1 MGQAKLTIIEEEI
14 LQVLQEQFGDG
25 ITGHSKFAGQ
35 LSIYITGDI
44 IFELA
49 RFMKEEDQIDFDLL
63 SDICGVDWIDCPEQR
78 FELVYNFYSIDENV
92 RILIRTTVP
101 DSETPSIRSIQP
113 IYPGAD
119 WMEREVY
126 DMLGI
131 EFEGHPDLQRIITPE
146 GLEGWPHRKDF
157 PLTYEAPQFSH
168 NKDNPPEIIK

>member
-1 MGQAKLTIIEEEI
+1 MTKIEEEI
-14 LQVLQEQFGDG
+14 LQVLQEQFGEG
-25 ITGHSKFAGQ
+25 ITGHSKFADQ
-35 LSIYITGDI
+35 LSIYITSDI

-49 RFMKEEDQIDFDLL
+49 RFMKDEDRTGFDLL
-63 SDICGVDWIDCPEQR
+63 SDICGVDWIKCPEQR
-78 FELVYNFYSIDENV
+78 FELVYNFFSVNKNIRV
-92 RILIRTTVP
+92 LIRTTIP
-101 DSETPSIRSIQP
+101 DAEVPSIRSIQP

-119 WMEREVY
+119 WLEREVY

-146 GLEGWPHRKDF
+146 GFEGWPHRKDF